1 MNDKSSAYRELER
14 LQGEIN
20 GLRTVCE
27 ALVQS
32 LLVDPLLGHC
42 EQRAAFLAHLRSILK
57 RYDPPSSLSDINP
70 RNTATINILQEF
82 SGKVS
87 D

>member
-1 MNDKSSAYRELER
+1 MSDEKKFER

-20 GLRTVCE
+20 GLRVVCE

-32 LLVDPLLGHC
+32 LFSGSPLGHS
-42 EQRAAFLAHLRSILK
+42 EQKAAFVSHVRSILD
-57 RYDPPSSLSDINP
+57 RFDSPNSLDDINP
-70 RNTATINILQEF
+70 SSTATIKVLKEF
-82 SGKVS
+82 LSKVA

>member
-1 MNDKSSAYRELER
+1 MSDEQNIER

-20 GLRTVCE
+20 GLRVVCE

-32 LLVDPLLGHC
+32 LLSGSPLGHS
-42 EQRAAFLAHLRSILK
+42 EQKATFLSHLRRILG
-57 RYDPPSSLSDINP
+57 RFDPPNSLDDINP
-70 RNTATINILQEF
+70 SSTATIKVLQEF
-82 SGKVS
+82 VSKVA

>member
-1 MNDKSSAYRELER
+1 MSDEQNIER

-20 GLRTVCE
+20 GLRAVCE

-32 LLVDPLLGHC
+32 LLSGSSLGYS
-42 EQRAAFLAHLRSILK
+42 EQKAAFLSHVRSILG
-57 RYDPPSSLSDINP
+57 RFDTPNSLDDINP
-70 RNTATINILQEF
+70 SSTATIKVLQEF
-82 SGKVS
+82 LSKVA